1 MEKEQ
6 GFLAGDEWTSCS
18 IDATYDDVDDGDM
31 LNMNYIE
38 L

>member
-6 GFLAGDEWTSCS
+6 GFLASDELSTFS
-18 IDATYDDVDDGDM
+18 IDTTYDDVDDGDM